1 VRLIRGG
8 REQMVKVTLAA
19 PPEKPLRQLTAIKTQ
34 SILIG
39 VTVANLSPAYAQ
51 ELGIGL
57 PEEGVVVVEILG
69 AAPAARLGFLKPGDL
84 IEAVG
89 GQPVSSVADV
99 VAMIAKGATSLRFNR
114 GGQRAECGV
123 TANGQLACKS

>member
-1 VRLIRGG
+1 N
-8 REQMVKVTLAA
+8 
-19 PPEKPLRQLTAIKTQ
+19 PPRQLTPITAQ
-34 SILIG
+34 SLLYG

-57 PEEGVVVVEILG
+57 PEEGVVVVEIAG
-69 AAPAARLGFLKPGDL
+69 TSPAARFGYLRPGDL

-89 GQPVSSVADV
+89 GQPVATVNDV
-99 VAMIAKGATSLRFNR
+99 KAAAARGATSLRFNR

-123 TANGQLACKS
+123 TAQGGIGCRS